1 MAGYTIMFSDKH
13 EMAIAIVGT
22 TWCVGPEQVKEF
34 REFMEKKLGLKMPPN
49 GQLFKYD
56 DPDFKPILYL
66 YDSTQCIHLDDGW
79 CLIHDLR
86 PVVCRSYPFRMAIR
100 GEGNMVYEVAP
111 ECATVKQWPAKRT
124 MAERYDEM
132 DAAELIGG
140 HLQRFYKS
148 PQPRWRYLKD
158 RWTQIGKG

>member
-1 MAGYTIMFSDKH
+1 
-13 EMAIAIVGT
+13 
-22 TWCVGPEQVKEF
+22 
-34 REFMEKKLGLKMPPN
+34 METPFPCARCGDCCKKLGDGDWTGISLFPWETHLFPKGSIKPN
-49 GQLFKYD
+49 LGLGVSPD
-56 DPDFKPILYL
+56 DPDFKTVLYL

-86 PVVCRSYPFRMAIR
+86 PVVCRSYPFRMALR

-111 ECATVKQWPAKRT
+111 ECTTVKHWPAKRT

-132 DAAELIGG
+132 DAAELIGE

-148 PQPRWRYLKD
+148 PQPRWRYKEG